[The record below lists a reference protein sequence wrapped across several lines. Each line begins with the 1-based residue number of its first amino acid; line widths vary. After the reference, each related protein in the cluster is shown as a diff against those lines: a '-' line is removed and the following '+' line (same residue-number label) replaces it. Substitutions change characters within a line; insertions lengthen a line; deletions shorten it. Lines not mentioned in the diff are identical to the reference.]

1 VQDLVETIARETG
14 LLPAKAE
21 QALGIMFNLLRNE
34 GDRGKVEALFA
45 KLPGA
50 AELAAREGGDGAAK
64 GGLLGLLGG
73 GLMGGPLAAISK
85 LSAAGLSTDQIK
97 QVGTLTL
104 AHAKAKAG
112 PDLVREVAGSIP
124 GLSGFV

>member
-1 VQDLVETIARETG
+1 MQELIDTITGETG
-14 LLPAKAE
+14 LAPEKAE
-21 QALGIMFNLLRNE
+21 QALGIMFNLLRNQ
-34 GDRGKVEALFA
+34 GDRNKVEALFA
-45 KLPGA
+45 SLPGA
-50 AELAAREGGDGAAK
+50 AELAARQGGDGAAK

-85 LSAAGLSTDQIK
+85 LTAAGLSTTQIK

-104 AHAKAKAG
+104 DYAKTKAG